1 MRLSIILFIL
11 SICLTSCNTRYGV
24 HMVRVHK
31 PEINKKQSSI
41 NKYHNKNIDN
51 ISKYYE
57 RFNSQNDSVTK
68 IINNEIIENAETI
81 SKRKKH
87 SQIIPKIIKSQP
99 LDSTDDALLEYIQA
113 EHKKADSLIRK
124 HDGFKGLHPRLND
137 LFTPFFVK
145 LFDSEDFKADMT
157 IYKYKSMIKDYK
169 AAMTIYKRYKNAD
182 YDRIATTASSNDYEV
197 VARKRLIRLTISV
210 FLMSLVMKFYF
221 IGAAFCAL
229 IIILFWNFSVF

>member
-1 MRLSIILFIL
+1 
-11 SICLTSCNTRYGV
+11 
-24 HMVRVHK
+24 MVRVHK
-31 PEINKKQSSI
+31 PEINKTQSSI

-51 ISKYYE
+51 KSKYYE

-81 SKRKKH
+81 STRKKH

-124 HDGFKGLHPRLND
+124 HDGFKGLHPRLIN
-137 LFTPFFVK
+137 LFTPGFVK
-145 LFDSEDFKADMT
+145 LFNRQDFKADMT
-157 IYKYKSMIKDYK
+157 IYKSLIKDYK

-182 YDRIATTASSNDYEV
+182 YDRIAITESSDDYEV
-197 VARKRLIRLTISV
+197 LARKRLIRHTIAVILLASYITLCV
-210 FLMSLVMKFYF
+210 IGLAFL
-221 IGAAFCAL
+221 AF
-229 IIILFWNFSVF
+229 IIIFFWTY

>member
-31 PEINKKQSSI
+31 PEINKTQSYI
-41 NKYHNKNIDN
+41 NKYYNKNIDN
-51 ISKYYE
+51 KSKYYE
-57 RFNSQNDSVTK
+57 RFSSQNDSVTK

-81 SKRKKH
+81 SIRKKH
-87 SQIIPKIIKSQP
+87 SSIIPKIIKSQP

-124 HDGFKGLHPRLND
+124 HDGFKGLHPRLIN
-137 LFTPFFVK
+137 LFTPGFVK
-145 LFDSEDFKADMT
+145 LFNRQDFKADMT
-157 IYKYKSMIKDYK
+157 IYKSMIKDYK

-182 YDRIATTASSNDYEV
+182 YDRIVITESSDDYEV
-197 VARKRLIRLTISV
+197 VARKRLIRHTIAV
-210 FLMSLVMKFYF
+210 ILMASYITLCV
-221 IGAAFCAL
+221 IGAVILGFL
-229 IIILFWNFSVF
+229 IIIFSSFSF

>member
-24 HMVRVHK
+24 HMVRVDK
-31 PEINKKQSSI
+31 PEINKTQSSV
-41 NKYHNKNIDN
+41 NKYRNKNIDN
-51 ISKYYE
+51 KSKYYE

-81 SKRKKH
+81 STRKKH

-137 LFTPFFVK
+137 LFTSGFVK
-145 LFDSEDFKADMT
+145 LFNRQDFKADMT
-157 IYKYKSMIKDYK
+157 IYKSMIKDYK

-182 YDRIATTASSNDYEV
+182 YDRIATTESSNDYEV
-197 VARKRLIRLTISV
+197 VARKRLIRHTIAV
-210 FLMSLVMKFYF
+210 ILMASYITLCV
-221 IGAAFCAL
+221 IGAVILGF
-229 IIILFWNFSVF
+229 IIFIFWNY

>member
-1 MRLSIILFIL
+1 MKKTIKNILFIL
-11 SICLTSCNTRYGV
+11 SICLTSCNTRYGA

-31 PEINKKQSSI
+31 PEINETQSSI

-51 ISKYYE
+51 KSKYYE
-57 RFNSQNDSVTK
+57 RFNSQNHSVTK

-81 SKRKKH
+81 STRKKH

-124 HDGFKGLHPRLND
+124 HDGFKGPHPRLKNLISPLNYI
-137 LFTPFFVK
+137 LFNRQ
-145 LFDSEDFKADMT
+145 DFKAAMT
-157 IYKYKSMIKDYK
+157 IYKSMIKDYK

-182 YDRIATTASSNDYEV
+182 YNRIATTELSNDYKV
-197 VARKRLIRLTISV
+197 VARKRLIRHTIAV
-210 FLMSLVMKFYF
+210 ILMAYVITFYV
-221 IGAAFCAL
+221 IVLAMVLLMIMLGIYL
-229 IIILFWNFSVF
+229 